1 MKEWIPEKNEIYMFL
16 RVKQAD
22 GINMKK
28 VHNRVKEEISRINII
43 TELNDRNQLKTQT
56 SYPQ

>member
-1 MKEWIPEKNEIYMFL
+1 MFL

-22 GINMKK
+22 GIKMKK

-43 TELNDRNQLKTQT
+43 TELNDRN
-56 SYPQ
+56 

>member
-1 MKEWIPEKNEIYMFL
+1 MFL

-22 GINMKK
+22 GIKMKK

-56 SYPQ
+56 SYP